1 MCIYSINNNTGVVTK
16 LQFNFNPIPV
26 MPEETTFFTTY
37 RMKDAWPKNVSNKRP
52 VREIEG
58 NPKIVSPSFYNNIKL
73 EQECHGA
80 CEK

>member
-1 MCIYSINNNTGVVTK
+1 
-16 LQFNFNPIPV
+16 
-26 MPEETTFFTTY
+26 MPEETTFFTIY